1 MKKSIIITALLF
13 SIALF
18 AENILHKTLP
28 NGMEVIVKENK
39 SNTSV
44 GFYCF
49 VKTGSIHEQ
58 DYSGKGLSHY
68 LEHIVSGGSTVNNTE
83 TWHADKRKEIGAMTN
98 AYTIFGA
105 TVYHMQADKE
115 FADTSLSLLSDNI
128 INCTFNAEEVTRE
141 KDVIVKEFVM
151 RVTSPMAKVRNTMR
165 AHTFLTSNVKNEVI
179 GEIELFKNTTREE
192 MMDYYN
198 RRYMPNNMIFVAVGD
213 LNPEETMKK
222 IEDTFK
228 DYKRGVLTP
237 ITQPIEKIRPG
248 NIKYIDEF
256 AIQQPRVYITKL
268 VPSSATKDFAAIKMA
283 GQILFEKRNS
293 PVQYKLVE
301 EEKIVNWVYGYFNE
315 GGYLPET
322 MIQYI
327 FETKDTGN
335 LDKVVSR
342 IDEIISEVAIKG
354 ITQKQINEV
363 ISREKAQKILNTP
376 TVEADAQEIGW
387 NMMDYG
393 VPEIHDI
400 RMAQYEALTP
410 EEVTEAIKEYYVPKN
425 RVIFYA
431 VPEGQKANLSKENQE
446 IVKTE
451 VEKTVINSDIT
462 LLHKQNTTDPIIRGE
477 IFLPIS
483 SDYETLENVGSFQFL
498 IDNMFSGGTKDFSSM
513 ELTSWMED
521 HAMSLN
527 AKISPDGV
535 YISFKCI
542 KEDIDEVLNK
552 LYSIM
557 NKPLFDEKEL
567 ALAKEREDSSYKRSI
582 SNPDHSYNEFRS
594 SILYNGQNSGVPA
607 KEKNDIIQNISKD
620 DLKKLY
626 KTYFKAENIIVTFFG
641 DIGKDDAKKYA
652 EKIKDNTPDGN
663 IKGTKMPLFVPKL
676 NDTFVDECEFEQVNV
691 VMNFQAPL
699 QGDPDFYHMTALNQ
713 VMANGFS
720 GRLIKATR
728 VTNNLAYSA
737 YSYYSGTKDYG
748 FYRVVSQTSFG
759 KKDELVTVLKH
770 EVQRLIDGD
779 ITQEEINLSVES
791 YAKMLD
797 GYFTDDQLVGR
808 MTTYESKGLGYN
820 YLKEQLNYLR
830 KVTPE
835 QIKAVANKYLKDAA
849 IIISQPSADVKRIV
863 E

>member
-1 MKKSIIITALLF
+1 MKKIIILLTLMF
-13 SIALF
+13 SFALF
-18 AENILHKTLP
+18 AENILQKTLP
-28 NGMEVIVKENK
+28 NGMEVVVKENK

-83 TWHADKRKEIGAMTN
+83 AWHADKRKEIGAMTN

-105 TVYHMQADKE
+105 TVYHMQADKKV
-115 FADTSLSLLSDNI
+115 ADTALSLLSDNI
-128 INCTFNAEEVTRE
+128 MNCTFNAEEITRE
-141 KDVIVKEFVM
+141 KDVIAKEYVL

-165 AHTFLTSNVKNEVI
+165 EHTFLTSNVKNEVI

-198 RRYMPNNMIFVAVGD
+198 RRYMPNNMVFVAVGD
-213 LNPEETMKK
+213 FNPEETMKK

-228 DYKRGVLTP
+228 DYKRKVLIP

-301 EEKIVNWVYGYFNE
+301 EEKVVNWVYGYFNE

-327 FETKDTGN
+327 FETKDSDN
-335 LDKVVSR
+335 LDKVVAR
-342 IDEIISEVAIKG
+342 IDDIIAEVAKKG

-376 TVEADAQEIGW
+376 SVEDEAQEIGW

-393 VPEIHDI
+393 VPEMHDI
-400 RMAQYEALTP
+400 RIAQYEALTP

-431 VPEGQKANLSKENQE
+431 VPEGQKANLSKENKE

-451 VEKTVINSDIT
+451 VEKTEVNNEIT
-462 LLHKQNTTDPIIRGE
+462 LLHKQNTTDPVVQGE

-483 SDYETLENVGSFQFL
+483 SDYETLENVGTFQFL
-498 IDNMFSGGTKDFSSM
+498 IDNMFSGGTGDYSSM
-513 ELTSWMED
+513 DLTSWTED
-521 HAMSLN
+521 HAVKFN
-527 AKISPDGV
+527 ARISQEGV
-535 YISFKCI
+535 YVSFKCV
-542 KEDIDEVLNK
+542 KEDLDELLK
-552 LYSIM
+552 RFYSIM
-557 NKPLFDEKEL
+557 NDPAFDKKEL
-567 ALAKEREDSSYKRSI
+567 TLAKEREDANYKRSI
-582 SNPDHSYNEFRS
+582 SSPDNAYNEYRA
-594 SILYNGQNSGVPA
+594 SILYKGQKAGVTA
-607 KEKNDIIQNISKD
+607 KFKNDILQNITRN
-620 DLKKLY
+620 DLENMYNKY
-626 KTYFKAENIIVTFFG
+626 IKAESVLVTLFG
-641 DIGKDDAKKYA
+641 DIDKKEAVILAKKVKNNIPDG
-652 EKIKDNTPDGN
+652 KIKGD
-663 IKGTKMPLFVPKL
+663 KLPLVVPKL
-676 NDTFVDECEFEQVNV
+676 NDTFVNECEFEQVNV
-691 VMNFQAPL
+691 VLNFQGPL
-699 QGDPDFYHMTALNQ
+699 QGEDDYYPMTALNQ
-713 VMANGFS
+713 IMVNGFS

-728 VTNNLAYSA
+728 VTDNLAYSA
-737 YSYYSGTKDYG
+737 YSYYASSKDYG
-748 FYRVVSQTSFG
+748 FYRIVSQTSIQN
-759 KKDELVTVLKH
+759 KDRLVKVLNN

-779 ITQEEINLSVES
+779 ITQEEITLSVES
-791 YAKMLD
+791 YSKMLD
-797 GYFTDDQLVGR
+797 SYFTDNQLVGT
-808 MTTYESKGLGYN
+808 MTSYESRGLGYN
-820 YLKEQLNYLR
+820 FLKDQLVDLR

-849 IIISQPSADVKRIV
+849 LIISQPSSDVKRVV